1 MNSDLK
7 EIDEN
12 LKEIHQTL
20 VHIRIR
26 IKIYIIQTKIKKI
39 KDTVK
44 KEFQKQKQ
52 EQSTECLN
60 GIDNQNNQQT
70 EEYYINNTNSFKS
83 YMPYQ
88 AITDTESSQY
98 QLQQYAITNEYGIR
112 EVDGRYLVAIG
123 TYFNVDVGTYID
135 LILANGEVIECIV
148 GDIKDN
154 RDTLS
159 DNTTTASNGC
169 VSEFICN
176 TNSLNIEVKSMGDI
190 SYVKDEW
197 NSPVTQIKVYD
208 ENALK

>member
-1 MNSDLK
+1 MKKIDSDLK
-7 EIDEN
+7 EIN
-12 LKEIHQTL
+12 KTL
-20 VHIRIR
+20 IYIR
-26 IKIYIIQTKIKKI
+26 IKIKLYTIQAKIERI
-39 KDTVK
+39 KDTIK

-52 EQSTECLN
+52 EQSAECLN

-112 EVDGRYLVAIG
+112 EVNGRYLVAIG

-135 LILANGEVIECIV
+135 LILANGEIIECIV

-159 DNTTTASNGC
+159 DNITTASNGC

-176 TNSLNIEVKSMGDI
+176 INSLNIEVKSMGDI
-190 SYVKDEW
+190 SYVKEEW

-208 ENALK
+208 ENSLK